1 MKSSNLLSLLLV
13 GSASVPFAV
22 NAEEVY
28 YKGLYNNIFVGP
40 TKVSDIDFGSLG
52 ILQFKTGLE
61 IEGGIGY
68 DFGKRFRIEI
78 NRAVNGSDFQN
89 TTTSSGYVDL
99 VTSTYSLNGLIDFPN
114 TSTLT
119 PFVGLGIGSSK
130 VEVTGADDTVT
141 SLNVIAGASYKLT
154 EKVDLVGKYNY
165 RRFSDITLGNIAI
178 TGAYTNSFLAGINFR
193 F

>member
-1 MKSSNLLSLLLV
+1 MKPLNFLSLLLV

-28 YKGLYNNIFVGP
+28 YQGLYNSVFIGA

-61 IEGGIGY
+61 TDIGIGY
-68 DFGKRFRIEI
+68 DFGKRFRLEGNY
-78 NRAVNGSDFQN
+78 NRNGSDFEN
-89 TTTSSGYVDL
+89 TTTSAGYVDL

-114 TSTLT
+114 TSSLT

-130 VEVTGADDTVT
+130 IEVTGADDTVT

-165 RRFSDITLGNIAI
+165 RRFSDVTLGNVAI
-178 TGAYTNSFLAGINFR
+178 TDAYTNSFLAGINFR